1 MKIYRIIGKQGRIT
15 IPYEMRQKI
24 GFAPN
29 DVISFESDVL
39 DDRSIVVRREMLCDM
54 DDVFDEELT
63 DEEMISE
70 EYSDEALLDFING
83 LSEDE
88 QHSILINLSIKWAER
103 QADFK

>member
-1 MKIYRIIGKQGRIT
+1 MKMYRIIGKNGRIT
-15 IPYEMRQKI
+15 IPYQMRQKI

-39 DDRSIVVRREMLCDM
+39 DDRSVIVRREMLCDM

-88 QHSILINLSIKWAER
+88 QHSILVNLSIKWAER

>member
-1 MKIYRIIGKQGRIT
+1 MKMYRIIGKNGRIT

-39 DDRSIVVRREMLCDM
+39 DDRSVIVRREMLCDM
-54 DDVFDEELT
+54 DDVFDEELM
-63 DEEMISE
+63 DEEMTGE
-70 EYSDEALLDFING
+70 ENSDEALLDFINS
-83 LSEDE
+83 LSEEE
-88 QHSILINLSIKWAER
+88 QRAALIHLSVKWAER